1 MEVLTAVHTEIDRE
15 SLIPIRAQ
23 GKDRR
28 RARRDEI
35 SGALTVLWGSN
46 SQEERITQ
54 ANLIDV
60 SARGAKFRINERIP
74 SGSWLMFN
82 HHPVG
87 ISGRGTVRYC
97 RMVKCSYLIGV
108 EFSGGT
114 GWEAASNRFADQL
127 RSLKAALEAN

>member
-1 MEVLTAVHTEIDRE
+1 MEVLTACLPDIERE
-15 SLIPIRAQ
+15 SGVPAPVVQR
-23 GKDRR
+23 KDRR
-28 RARRDEI
+28 RAQRDEI
-35 SGALTVLWGSN
+35 TGALTVLWGTN
-46 SQEERITQ
+46 SQEERVTQ

-114 GWEAASNRFADQL
+114 GWEAASLRFAQQL
-127 RSLKAALEAN
+127 RTN